1 MAKKDFTTANTGR
14 VYTAIEEATAEP
26 EHEAQQAQEEQ
37 PMQEAQKAQKANK
50 PQGTQGKKGYKAIR
64 INMAFSPEVYEYIKT
79 MARVRGENVTEFT
92 NFIFAQS
99 MEKNADLYE
108 QAKKFIN
115 SFE

>member
-1 MAKKDFTTANTGR
+1 MTKKDFTAANTGR
-14 VYTAIEEATAEP
+14 VYSTIEEATAEP
-26 EHEAQQAQEEQ
+26 EQETQQAQEEQ
-37 PMQEAQKAQKANK
+37 NKQEEQKPQKAKKA
-50 PQGTQGKKGYKAIR
+50 QGTQGRKGYKAIR

-92 NFIFAQS
+92 NFVFSQS
-99 MEKNADLYE
+99 MEKNADLYN